1 MVSPLHRRSEVI
13 RLWHGIVLASMA
25 TVCVAMAVRPNAQAD
40 KAKPA
45 VCPSYLIERRNVE
58 VGDQWPNDLAAPVS
72 NWVLLIPD
80 CKGCGSD
87 VRLMEAASKAIGKK
101 DVTVLVSERSQTKFD
116 AQGWASFARYSGPK
130 DFRPA
135 LIRVQDGRIVE
146 LYRDPKVFPG
156 GGSL

>member
-1 MVSPLHRRSEVI
+1 
-13 RLWHGIVLASMA
+13 
-25 TVCVAMAVRPNAQAD
+25 
-40 KAKPA
+40 
-45 VCPSYLIERRNVE
+45 
-58 VGDQWPNDLAAPVS
+58 
-72 NWVLLIPD
+72 
-80 CKGCGSD
+80 
-87 VRLMEAASKAIGKK
+87 MEAASKVKGKK

-116 AQGWASFARYSGPK
+116 THGWASFGRYSGPK

>member
-1 MVSPLHRRSEVI
+1 MI

-45 VCPSYLIERRNVE
+45 VCPSYLIERRNLE
-58 VGDQWPNDLAAPVS
+58 VGDHWPQDLAAPVS

-87 VRLMEAASKAIGKK
+87 VRLMEAASKVIGKK

-116 AQGWASFARYSGPK
+116 THGWASFGRYSGPK

-135 LIRVQDGRIVE
+135 LIRVQDGLIVE
-146 LYRDPKVFPG
+146 LYRDPKTFPG